1 MKMTTCAYN
10 EYKELFN
17 YDPKHACTIGDVEE
31 SKACAGV
38 ISPRILSAETLH
50 VIIRPDGFLYGGVFT
65 R

>member
-1 MKMTTCAYN
+1 MNTKSCSSY
-10 EYKELFN
+10 EH
-17 YDPKHACTIGDVEE
+17 KHACTIGDVEE

-38 ISPRILSAETLH
+38 ICPRILTAETLH